1 MASRHDSRRRWLSE
15 RDIEFL
21 EQTRDTIKEAKE
33 LLSKPTPDTFLGR
46 QTHETF
52 PKEEAN

>member
-15 RDIEFL
+15 RDTQFL

-33 LLSKPTPDTFLGR
+33 LLSKPAPDTFLGR
-46 QTHETF
+46 QTHEMF
-52 PKEEAN
+52 PGTAG